1 MEQLIT
7 TSLGHYYE
15 VKASI
20 ISQDKNGMV
29 KRVRTA
35 LVIDAASFGDAEN
48 TALKILGEEHANPQ
62 ILAITPASYNEVYA
76 GQFCERFFKVKVK
89 TITYSDGKEKAQ
101 NIFYLVDAQDINEA
115 KNIIKSIY
123 GKLMTDEY
131 DIIAIV
137 ETPITTFV
145 FDHKVMPL

>member
-15 VKASI
+15 VKVSI
-20 ISQDKNGMV
+20 ISRDKDGVV

-48 TALKILGEEHANPQ
+48 TALKILGEEHADPQ

-89 TITYSDGKEKAQ
+89 TITYSNGKEKAQ

>member
-48 TALKILGEEHANPQ
+48 TALKILGEEHADPQ

-89 TITYSDGKEKAQ
+89 TMTIPDGKEKAQ

-123 GKLMTDEY
+123 DKSMTDLY

>member
-20 ISQDKNGMV
+20 ISRDKDGVV

-48 TALKILGEEHANPQ
+48 TALKILGEEHAYPQ

>member
-1 MEQLIT
+1 MGKLIT

-20 ISQDKNGMV
+20 ISQDKDGVV

-35 LVIDAASFGDAEN
+35 LVTDAASFGDAEE
-48 TALKILGEEHANPQ
+48 TALKVLGEESPESQ
-62 ILAITPASYNEVYA
+62 VLAITPASYNEVYA
-76 GQFCERFFKVKVK
+76 GQFCERFFKVKGRQTVC
-89 TITYSDGKEKAQ
+89 SDDKEKAQ
-101 NIFYLVDAQDINEA
+101 NIFYLVDAQDINDA
-115 KNIIKSIY
+115 KNIVNSFFNGTMI
-123 GKLMTDEY
+123 DY

>member
-1 MEQLIT
+1 MGKLIT

-20 ISQDKNGMV
+20 ISQDENGMV

-48 TALKILGEEHANPQ
+48 TALKILGEEHADPQ

-89 TITYSDGKEKAQ
+89 TLTYSDGKEKAQ

-123 GKLMTDEY
+123 DKSMMDEY
-131 DIIAIV
+131 DIIAIA

>member
-1 MEQLIT
+1 MGKLIT

-20 ISQDKNGMV
+20 ISQDKVGVSRESEQLSSPMPPPSAML
-29 KRVRTA
+29 KKPHLRSSA
-35 LVIDAASFGDAEN
+35 
-48 TALKILGEEHANPQ
+48 KILPSRRSLPSHPPLTTRSTQDSSAN
-62 ILAITPASYNEVYA
+62 ASSS
-76 GQFCERFFKVKVK
+76 VKVRQ
-89 TITYSDGKEKAQ
+89 TVCSDDKEKAQ

-115 KNIIKSIY
+115 KCIVNSFFNGTMI
-123 GKLMTDEY
+123 DY

>member
-1 MEQLIT
+1 MGKLIT

-20 ISQDKNGMV
+20 ISQDKDGMI

-48 TALKILGEEHANPQ
+48 TALKILGEEHADPQ

-76 GQFCERFFKVKVK
+76 GQFCERFFKVKVRQ
-89 TITYSDGKEKAQ
+89 TVCSDGKEKAQ
-101 NIFYLVDAQDINEA
+101 NIFYLVDAQDINDA
-115 KNIIKSIY
+115 KNIVNSFFNGTMI
-123 GKLMTDEY
+123 DY

>member
-20 ISQDKNGMV
+20 ISQDKDGMI

-48 TALKILGEEHANPQ
+48 TALKILGEEHADPQ

-89 TITYSDGKEKAQ
+89 TITISVGKEKAQ
-101 NIFYLVDAQDINEA
+101 NIFYLVDAQDINDA
-115 KNIIKSIY
+115 KNIVNSFFNGTMI
-123 GKLMTDEY
+123 DY

>member
-20 ISQDKNGMV
+20 ISQDKNCMI

-48 TALKILGEEHANPQ
+48 TALKILGEEHADPQ
-62 ILAITPASYNEVYA
+62 ILAITPASYNKVYA

-89 TITYSDGKEKAQ
+89 TITISDGKEKAQ

-115 KNIIKSIY
+115 KNITKSIY

>member
-20 ISQDKNGMV
+20 ISQDKNGMI

-48 TALKILGEEHANPQ
+48 TALKILGEEHADPQ

-76 GQFCERFFKVKVK
+76 GQFCERFFKVKVN

-123 GKLMTDEY
+123 DKSMTDEY
-131 DIIAIV
+131 DIIAIA

>member
-1 MEQLIT
+1 MGKLIT

-20 ISQDKNGMV
+20 ISQDKDGVV

-35 LVIDAASFGDAEN
+35 LVTDAASFGDAKE
-48 TALKILGEEHANPQ
+48 TALKVLGEESPEPQ

-76 GQFCERFFKVKVK
+76 GQFCERFFKVKVRQ
-89 TITYSDGKEKAQ
+89 TVCSDDKEKAQ
-101 NIFYLVDAQDINEA
+101 NISYLVDAQDINDA
-115 KNIIKSIY
+115 KNIVNSFFNGTMI
-123 GKLMTDEY
+123 DY

>member
-1 MEQLIT
+1 MGQLIT

-20 ISQDKNGMV
+20 ISKDKNGVV

-48 TALKILGEEHANPQ
+48 TALKILGEEHADPQ

>member
-1 MEQLIT
+1 MGKLIT

-20 ISQDKNGMV
+20 SSQDKNGMI

-48 TALKILGEEHANPQ
+48 TALKILGEEHADPQ

-76 GQFCERFFKVKVK
+76 GQFCECFFKVKVRQ
-89 TITYSDGKEKAQ
+89 TVCSDDKEKAQ
-101 NIFYLVDAQDINEA
+101 NIIYLVDAQDINDA
-115 KNIIKSIY
+115 KNIVNSFFNGTMI
-123 GKLMTDEY
+123 EY

>member
-1 MEQLIT
+1 MGKLIT

-20 ISQDKNGMV
+20 ISQDKDGVV

-35 LVIDAASFGDAEN
+35 LVIDAASFGDAEE
-48 TALKILGEEHANPQ
+48 TALKVLGEESPEPQ

-76 GQFCERFFKVKVK
+76 GQFCERFFKVKVRQ
-89 TITYSDGKEKAQ
+89 TVCFDDKEKAQ
-101 NIFYLVDAQDINEA
+101 NIFYLVDAQDINDA
-115 KNIIKSIY
+115 KNIVNSFFNGTMI
-123 GKLMTDEY
+123 DY

>member
-20 ISQDKNGMV
+20 ISQDKDGMI

-48 TALKILGEEHANPQ
+48 TALKILGEEHADPQ

-89 TITYSDGKEKAQ
+89 TIVYSDGKEKER

-145 FDHKVMPL
+145 FNHKVMPL

>member
-1 MEQLIT
+1 MGQLIT

-48 TALKILGEEHANPQ
+48 TALKILGEEHADPQ

-89 TITYSDGKEKAQ
+89 TITISDGKEKAQ

-145 FDHKVMPL
+145 FDRKVMPL